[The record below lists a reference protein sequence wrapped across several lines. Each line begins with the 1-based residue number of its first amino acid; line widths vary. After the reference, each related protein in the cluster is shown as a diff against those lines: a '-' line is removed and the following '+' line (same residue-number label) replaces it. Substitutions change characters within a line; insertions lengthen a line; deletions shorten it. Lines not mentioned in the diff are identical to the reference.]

1 MSILDRDADEVT
13 KLVETK
19 EGIKAIKGRGTK
31 NIDVSIVLLEYF
43 GVESTVGETM
53 QKSINDFNRLK
64 LKKKLTTKE
73 QKELK
78 GLEQFL
84 GNTVASNLIYNRPYL
99 KFLEFIRDHKEID
112 FDRYEQMD
120 EEEMDELLKDFG
132 DFLND

>member
-1 MSILDRDADEVT
+1 
-13 KLVETK
+13 
-19 EGIKAIKGRGTK
+19 
-31 NIDVSIVLLEYF
+31 
-43 GVESTVGETM
+43 M